1 MISTIYFEEQVA
13 DHPRTLHLFEKFP
26 LADRIPCT
34 HYKEVFNPGG
44 QNFRIQK
51 KKPALILAGNSGKK
65 VHPVPATYGIGGRR
79 KFLFFAHAKLPL
91 RLPVLLPARH
101 VPIRPLSAVCQ
112 L

>member
-51 KKPALILAGNSGKK
+51 KKPALIWQ
-65 VHPVPATYGIGGRR
+65 GIQER
-79 KFLFFAHAKLPL
+79 KYIPSLPL
-91 RLPVLLPARH
+91 TELGGGKIFIFRT
-101 VPIRPLSAVCQ
+101 C
-112 L
+112 